1 MSELIELPTLLS
13 HSPSVKHFLAAVF
26 DLEFPSSVIDSLF
39 YIAGHQRAGGTLR
52 SPAYGWQK
60 GLIIMAKHTLFVV
73 PGTWE
78 VPAGVTYDTPIGLL
92 VPYATEVNRDV
103 FDVRFVNYPASF
115 GPMPAEGADPW
126 SALGE
131 PSYAESRDMGIA
143 ELKRL
148 INETPG
154 TFGLVG
160 FSQGGAVV
168 DLVVRALVEG
178 DMRHRLADCRWAH
191 VFASPHRAKGKTFH
205 LDDPNRLQFEG
216 IAGDP
221 VTNTGSIDYFAYAIA
236 DDAYTNIDLAN
247 TYGKEIYNRATQL
260 ATQSPDQIFAS
271 LNNISALLNFLA
283 SDGGIGIPNLTKLIN
298 TGEAAL
304 RHQNSGAHGRY
315 NDPAVSYFGGMTAVR
330 HSLNHLNY
338 WGPRI

>member
-1 MSELIELPTLLS
+1 
-13 HSPSVKHFLAAVF
+13 
-26 DLEFPSSVIDSLF
+26 
-39 YIAGHQRAGGTLR
+39 
-52 SPAYGWQK
+52 
-60 GLIIMAKHTLFVV
+60 MAKHTLFVV

-78 VPAGVTYDTPIGLL
+78 VPAGSSYDTPLGLL
-92 VPYATEVNRDV
+92 APYASEINRDV
-103 FDVRFVNYPASF
+103 FDVRFINYPASF
-115 GPMPAEGADPW
+115 GPLQDNVPALE
-126 SALGE
+126 ALGN
-131 PSYAESRDMGIA
+131 PSYADSRDMGIA

-178 DMRHRLADCRWAH
+178 DMQHRLTDCIWAH

-205 LDDPNRLQFEG
+205 LDDPNRLKFQG

-236 DDAYTNIDLAN
+236 DDAFTNCDIAN
-247 TYGKEIYNRATQL
+247 NYGKEIYNEAINWK
-260 ATQSPDQIFAS
+260 TQSPDQWFATMNS
-271 LNNISALLNFLA
+271 VSAVLALLVG
-283 SDGGIGIPNLTKLIN
+283 SGGSSGSSTPIVENPDFFKVLGTWN
-298 TGEAAL
+298 AAVL
-304 RHQNSGAHGRY
+304 HATSGAHGRY
-315 NDPAVSYFGGMTAVR
+315 NDPAVSYFGGKTAVG

-338 WGPRI
+338 WGARV